1 MSIYAELLNHP
12 ISSINIEPVTKV
24 ISTTCVSKALE
35 LMIKNKTSHLLVFED
50 ENLIGI
56 FTERDYLKRVFQQED
71 NYDELITKYITN
83 SPITMS
89 IDEPVSQIL
98 KLMYTGQFRHVPV
111 YTSQNQFT
119 GVLTT
124 QNLFSFLAELLPDK
138 LLNLP
143 PKPHQ
148 TLLVEEGA

>member
-35 LMIKNKTSHLLVFED
+35 LMTKNKTSHLLVFEN

-71 NYDELITKYITN
+71 NYDEL
-83 SPITMS
+83 
-89 IDEPVSQIL
+89 
-98 KLMYTGQFRHVPV
+98 
-111 YTSQNQFT
+111 
-119 GVLTT
+119 
-124 QNLFSFLAELLPDK
+124 
-138 LLNLP
+138 
-143 PKPHQ
+143 
-148 TLLVEEGA
+148 